1 MLLNSMA
8 SLLGSQTIALVIA
21 QEDVFQA
28 RLMAGQANDS
38 ILRCCLDYRICSSLD
53 RQTQRMPT
61 KQCLYLFYPI
71 QRLERLCRDSIC
83 ERDRDFV
90 VFDVLEL
97 GHDTHAHQ
105 LPFTNDP
112 HAGTGLL
119 DLTQDMRGQKD
130 GTSLIAHFF
139 DHPVELLLVKWIEA
153 IGRLIQN
160 KYTRSVHKGLNQHHL
175 TFIATGIVAKF
186 TAGVQIQ

>member
-1 MLLNSMA
+1 MFLNSMA

-28 RLMAGQANDS
+28 RLVAGQANDS

-53 RQTQRMPT
+53 SQTQRMPT
-61 KQCLYLFYPI
+61 RQYLYLFYPI
-71 QRLERLCRDSIC
+71 QRLERFCRDSIS

-90 VFDVLEL
+90 AFDVLEF

-119 DLTQDMRGQKD
+119 DLAQDVRGQKD
-130 GTSLIAHFF
+130 SAPLIAHFF
-139 DHPVELLLVKWIEA
+139 DHSVELLLVERIQA

-160 KYTRSVHKGLNQHHL
+160 KHTWAVHKGLNQYYL
-175 TFIATGIVAKF
+175 ALIAT
-186 TAGVQIQ
+186 